1 MNRSARPA
9 LQRLIPRP
17 GLVLALW
24 GVWLLLQQSVD
35 LGHLILGAVLALLL
49 ARLAPAPST
58 AAAQRHSFE
67 GLVPE
72 DQVIACDEEHQS
84 DQPDPSPLSRLY
96 AGLQLMT
103 VVLIDILR
111 ANLEVARQI
120 LGPQADLQTA
130 WIEMPLRV
138 QSDRGITLLTHIIT
152 MTPGTLSAR
161 ISSDRRTLSVHAL
174 HAPDPQAV
182 IASIQSRY
190 ENRVRVL
197 CDRNPAGSQ
206 P

>member
-1 MNRSARPA
+1 MNRPGRHAV
-9 LQRLIPRP
+9 QRLIPRP
-17 GLVLALW
+17 GLMLALW
-24 GVWLLLQQSVD
+24 IVWLLLQQSVD

-58 AAAQRHSFE
+58 PELQRHSS
-67 GLVPE
+67 V
-72 DQVIACDEEHQS
+72 
-84 DQPDPSPLSRLY
+84 SRLN
-96 AGLQLMT
+96 AGMQLMA

-120 LGPQADLQTA
+120 LGPQARLQTA

-138 QSDRGITLLTHIIT
+138 KSDRGITLLTHIIT
-152 MTPGTLSAR
+152 MTPGTLSAQ

-174 HAPDPQAV
+174 HTPDPQAV

-190 ENRVRVL
+190 EDRVMVL
-197 CDRNPAGSQ
+197 CDPNPAGSQ